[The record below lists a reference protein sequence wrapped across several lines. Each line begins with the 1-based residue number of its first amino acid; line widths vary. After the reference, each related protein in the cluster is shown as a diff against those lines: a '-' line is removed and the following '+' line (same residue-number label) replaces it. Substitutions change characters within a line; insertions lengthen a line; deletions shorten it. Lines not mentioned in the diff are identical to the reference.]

1 MMAAGLAALTL
12 SGCASNDPAPLEQM
26 RLTEQALEQAKAV
39 GATDDV
45 AELKLAQDKYAAA
58 QIAMTAESYKKARLL
73 AEQAELDARL
83 AESKVLTQ
91 KSKDQ
96 LGELDK
102 SLKRLRKQL
111 GRPTDAGQSDSLR
124 HPAGL
129 RSWLAA
135 PTTSSANSRWP
146 RRRAS
151 STRSRKIPTCSARR
165 PRM

>member
-111 GRPTDAGQSDSLR
+111 GDRLMPGKATSSPPCW
-124 HPAGL
+124 PAP
-129 RSWLAA
+129 RWLAA

>member
-83 AESKVLTQ
+83 AEAQVLTQ
-91 KSKDQ
+91 KRDEQ
-96 LGELDK
+96 VQALQARIQ
-102 SLKRLRKQL
+102 RLRQQL
-111 GRPTDAGQSDSLR
+111 EARP
-124 HPAGL
+124 
-129 RSWLAA
+129 
-135 PTTSSANSRWP
+135 
-146 RRRAS
+146 
-151 STRSRKIPTCSARR
+151 
-165 PRM
+165 